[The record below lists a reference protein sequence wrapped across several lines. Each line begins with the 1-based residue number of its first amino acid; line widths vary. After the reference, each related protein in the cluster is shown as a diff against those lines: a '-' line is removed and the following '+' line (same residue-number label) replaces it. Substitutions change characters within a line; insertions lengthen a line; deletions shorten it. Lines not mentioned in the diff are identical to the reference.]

1 MRGSKWCSVSLR
13 VLKIIRLPLQDRNIP
28 TWCSSWT
35 KECKAESKT
44 NLLRLDVGEAISLL
58 PTWLFSS
65 PVDSLLLQTLT
76 HLPYDYYYSF
86 YLPKFP
92 YGGGSTYACQTCQYH
107 KRGRSQALTPNR
119 YSLVLPRPVLFLLC
133 PLPIAVVGPQ
143 MTWSKLLPP
152 PSLVLR
158 V

>member
-92 YGGGSTYACQTCQYH
+92 YGGDQLMLVKHANTTRGDDLRLWPQTGTH
-107 KRGRSQALTPNR
+107 WSFPAPFSFFFVLSLSR
-119 YSLVLPRPVLFLLC
+119 YLAPKWPEVSFYRP
-133 PLPIAVVGPQ
+133 PH
-143 MTWSKLLPP
+143 
-152 PSLVLR
+152 
-158 V
+158 